1 MATYSRLLDGLLYN
15 TNFDQ
20 SSYPFIET
28 QTFTALS
35 KNKGLK
41 ALKLQQNQLRSAEDD
56 AVSQMHYLT
65 VARDMVANGQIVIG
79 DYSYSLL
86 VFGSE
91 DTVVANANDSV
102 KKLQDADFYRSSPL
116 SRWLRLICISFPEER
131 TALESQ
137 KSQV

>member
-1 MATYSRLLDGLLYN
+1 M
-15 TNFDQ
+15 
-20 SSYPFIET
+20 
-28 QTFTALS
+28 
-35 KNKGLK
+35 
-41 ALKLQQNQLRSAEDD
+41 QQNQLRSAEDD
-56 AVSQMHYLT
+56 AVSQMHNLT

-102 KKLQDADFYRSSPL
+102 KKLQDAGFLPIKSTLALVTSYLHQLPGRKDR
-116 SRWLRLICISFPEER
+116 
-131 TALESQ
+131 LESQ